1 MDYNGKLLA
10 RARARLAEQRE
21 RNAAE
26 QRRRMELAYARLPRL
41 RGLDRQ
47 LRMQMIDLARLAMAR
62 GPEARES
69 IERLKRENLALQAE
83 RAELLASAGL
93 PADYTDEIYLS
104 LIHI

>member
-47 LRMQMIDLARLAMAR
+47 LRMQMTW
-62 GPEARES
+62 
-69 IERLKRENLALQAE
+69 
-83 RAELLASAGL
+83 RASPW
-93 PADYTDEIYLS
+93 PAAPRPVRA
-104 LIHI
+104 

>member
-41 RGLDRQ
+41 Y
-47 LRMQMIDLARLAMAR
+47 
-62 GPEARES
+62 S
-69 IERLKRENLALQAE
+69 
-83 RAELLASAGL
+83 
-93 PADYTDEIYLS
+93 
-104 LIHI
+104 

>member
-47 LRMQMIDLARLAMAR
+47 LRMQM
-62 GPEARES
+62 S
-69 IERLKRENLALQAE
+69 KR
-83 RAELLASAGL
+83 
-93 PADYTDEIYLS
+93 
-104 LIHI
+104 

>member
-41 RGLDRQ
+41 RGLDTVSYTH
-47 LRMQMIDLARLAMAR
+47 LRAH
-62 GPEARES
+62 E
-69 IERLKRENLALQAE
+69 
-83 RAELLASAGL
+83 
-93 PADYTDEIYLS
+93 T
-104 LIHI
+104 

>member
-47 LRMQMIDLARLAMAR
+47 LRMQMIDLASLAMAR
-62 GPEARES
+62 GP
-69 IERLKRENLALQAE
+69 
-83 RAELLASAGL
+83 
-93 PADYTDEIYLS
+93 
-104 LIHI
+104 